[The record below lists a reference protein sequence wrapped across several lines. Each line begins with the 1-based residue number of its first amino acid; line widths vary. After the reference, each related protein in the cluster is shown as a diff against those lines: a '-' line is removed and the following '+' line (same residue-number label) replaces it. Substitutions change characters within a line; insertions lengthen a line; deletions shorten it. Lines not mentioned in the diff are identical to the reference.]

1 VADASRIRQR
11 DEITLTAAA
20 AVAVGEVRQLADGRA
35 GVFSGSSALQSG
47 SSATHYTDGHF
58 TFVKTSG
65 VVLLDGDPAYWD
77 HSANAVTYKPVNDRD
92 FLLGSV
98 IGDAASGDTTVAV
111 NLNEP
116 PRWDVDLLRTGF
128 NSLIVGTPAAGGF
141 GYPLDFGGSL
151 VFELTATNEAQKVDA
166 LSVDGWATGANAI
179 VRGVFRVTSDG
190 AGTTPDL
197 SIGIANGTDSDNAD
211 DITES
216 VFIHLDGNG
225 TPINVE
231 SDDGTTEVAA
241 TDTTLDYT
249 EGSEVANRVYFT
261 IDMRNPADV
270 QVYVN
275 GALVLG
281 STVFNVSAATGPWR
295 LLVHLE
301 KTASTDTY
309 RVAVDELR
317 ARFAEQ

>member
-1 VADASRIRQR
+1 
-11 DEITLTAAA
+11 
-20 AVAVGEVRQLADGRA
+20 
-35 GVFSGSSALQSG
+35 
-47 SSATHYTDGHF
+47 
-58 TFVKTSG
+58 
-65 VVLLDGDPAYWD
+65 
-77 HSANAVTYKPVNDRD
+77 
-92 FLLGSV
+92 
-98 IGDAASGDTTVAV
+98 
-111 NLNEP
+111 
-116 PRWDVDLLRTGF
+116 
-128 NSLIVGTPAAGGF
+128 
-141 GYPLDFGGSL
+141 
-151 VFELTATNEAQKVDA
+151 
-166 LSVDGWATGANAI
+166 
-179 VRGVFRVTSDG
+179 
-190 AGTTPDL
+190 
-197 SIGIANGTDSDNAD
+197 
-211 DITES
+211 

>member
-35 GVFSGSSALQSG
+35 GVYSGSTALQSG

-58 TFVKTSG
+58 TFVKASG
-65 VVLLDGDPAYWD
+65 VVLLDGSAAWWD
-77 HSANAVTYKPVNDRD
+77 HSANAVTYKKVNDRD
-92 FLLGSV
+92 FLLGSLV
-98 IGDAASGDTTVAV
+98 GDAASGDTTCAV

-116 PRWDVDLLRTGF
+116 PRWDVDLARDAFLTTV
-128 NSLIVGTPAAGGF
+128 VGTQALGGL
-141 GYPLDFGGSL
+141 GIYRRGGAHELILD
-151 VFELTATNEAQKVDA
+151 ATNEAQKVDA

-179 VRGVFRVTSDG
+179 VEGSFRVISDG
-190 AGTTPDL
+190 AGATPDF
-197 SIGIANGTDSDNAD
+197 SIGVANGTDSDNAD

-216 VFIHLDGNG
+216 IFLHLDGNA
-225 TPINVE
+225 TAINAE

-249 EGSEVANRVYFT
+249 EGSEVANRVHFA

-281 STVFNVSAATGPWR
+281 SSVFNVSAATGPWR
-295 LLVHLE
+295 LLAHLE

-309 RVAVDELR
+309 RVAVDELK